1 MSGHTIFR
9 WADGTAIAGD
19 AGGRPTWGGLG
30 RPPFAAIVAAILA
43 GLVLAPIVTG
53 GVLLLVLTLAALA
66 ADNDYEKEI

>member
-1 MSGHTIFR
+1 MSDPRELLSEDR
-9 WADGTAIAGD
+9 WEDLLVT
-19 AGGRPTWGGLG
+19 
-30 RPPFAAIVAAILA
+30 AAIVAAILA